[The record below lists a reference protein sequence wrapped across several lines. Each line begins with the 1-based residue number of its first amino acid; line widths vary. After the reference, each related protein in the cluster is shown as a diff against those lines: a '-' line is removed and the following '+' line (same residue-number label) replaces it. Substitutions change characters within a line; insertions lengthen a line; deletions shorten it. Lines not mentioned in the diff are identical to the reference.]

1 VLSRR
6 LKAISDGD
14 VMTSDGRLFQ
24 TRAAET
30 AKAVGEQRA
39 AAGDAP
45 RRLHVTR
52 GPRKFW
58 SDCKVGP
65 TYLLPIALAGRSCDR
80 SCPSRPSASILSFD
94 RSRENANNIQP
105 KPHKGM
111 GGLVPPSVEF
121 NTFLRILIRTSSV
134 TKLTMRIVEEARRK
148 AQVSFSSLM
157 NDSSVWWR
165 S

>member
-24 TRAAET
+24 TRSAET
-30 AKAVGEQRA
+30 MKAVSGQHA

-80 SCPSRPSASILSFD
+80 SCPSHPSASILSFD

-111 GGLVPPSVEF
+111 EALYLLLWSSTRFFEYL
-121 NTFLRILIRTSSV
+121 LRRPVL
-134 TKLTMRIVEEARRK
+134 L
-148 AQVSFSSLM
+148 
-157 NDSSVWWR
+157 N
-165 S
+165 